1 VTTSNYVFQKH
12 NCFVCIPRIV
22 ESLTNIVNNLVISKK
37 LIPKP
42 EIRRRKPTHQIRL
55 VVSR

>member
-1 VTTSNYVFQKH
+1 
-12 NCFVCIPRIV
+12 V